1 MAAVAAENPS
11 PSDCFVGVL
20 DMVLIGRVVQDLL
33 WVVGGCEGQGTSEHG
48 GLGSE
53 RVVRTHKARWPPV
66 IAGYG
71 REEGEWGGDACGRRH
86 TEANGGE
93 RRGADA
99 SKREVDSV

>member
-1 MAAVAAENPS
+1 MAAENPS

-33 WVVGGCEGQGTSEHG
+33 WVGGCEGQGTSEHG

-66 IAGYG
+66 IA
-71 REEGEWGGDACGRRH
+71 
-86 TEANGGE
+86 

-99 SKREVDSV
+99 SKREVDISV